1 MLDDAPSLY
10 GIRVE
15 TGRRYS
21 VFQPGIM
28 RYKQQYMQREGL
40 AHRQDH
46 STLLRIITT

>member
-1 MLDDAPSLY
+1 MMPPSFH

-15 TGRRYS
+15 TGRRYAA
-21 VFQPGIM
+21 FQPGIM
-28 RYKQQYMQREGL
+28 RDKQQYMQREGL